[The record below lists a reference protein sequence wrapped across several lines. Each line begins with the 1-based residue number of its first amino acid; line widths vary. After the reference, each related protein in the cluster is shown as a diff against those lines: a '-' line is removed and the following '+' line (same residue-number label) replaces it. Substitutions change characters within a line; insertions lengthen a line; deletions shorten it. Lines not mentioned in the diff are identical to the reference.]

1 MADRPTAPRT
11 ARFTAVVGDASREVV
26 VTAWGDGRFDV
37 AIDGTARMVDAR
49 PIGSHGWSLVVD
61 GVVREVSVLGRGD
74 AWVVQVGGRTHRLKL
89 LDERAMR
96 SRAKGAL
103 GSGEREVRAA
113 MPGKVVAVLVELGAT
128 VTQGQG
134 LLVIEAM
141 KMENEVGS
149 PRAGTVQEIRVKP
162 GQAVEAGELLA
173 VVE

>member
-1 MADRPTAPRT
+1 VAERGSGGRT
-11 ARFTAVVGDASREVV
+11 ARFTAVVGETNRQVV
-26 VTAWGDGRFDV
+26 VTTLGDGRFEV
-37 AIDGTARMVDAR
+37 AIDGTPRIVEGR
-49 PIGSHGWSLVVD
+49 PIGTHGWSLLVD
-61 GVVREVSVLGRGD
+61 GVVHEVSVLAKAD
-74 AWVVQVGGRTHRLKL
+74 AWAVQVGGRTHRLKL

-96 SRAKGAL
+96 ARTRGAA

-113 MPGKVVAVLVELGAT
+113 MPGKVVALLTEVGAE

-149 PRAGTVQEIRVKP
+149 PRAGTVKEIRVKP

>member
-1 MADRPTAPRT
+1 
-11 ARFTAVVGDASREVV
+11 VGEATRQVT
-26 VTAWGDGRFDV
+26 VTALADGRFEVSLDGV
-37 AIDGTARMVDAR
+37 ARLVEGR
-49 PIGSHGWSLVVD
+49 PIGTHGWSLLLD
-61 GVVREVSVLGRGD
+61 GAVREVSVLGKGD
-74 AWVVQVGGRTHRLKL
+74 AWAVQVGGRTHRLKL
-89 LDERAMR
+89 LDERALR
-96 SRAKGAL
+96 QRARGAL

-113 MPGKVVAVLVELGAT
+113 MPGKVVAVLVEVGAT

>member
-1 MADRPTAPRT
+1 VAERAGRT
-11 ARFTAVVGDASREVV
+11 SRFTAVVGEATRQVE
-26 VTAWGDGRFDV
+26 VTALGDGRFQV
-37 AIDGTARMVDAR
+37 TIDGAARTVEGR
-49 PIGSHGWSLVVD
+49 PIGTHGWSLLLD
-61 GVVREVSVLGRGD
+61 GDVHEVSVLGKGD
-74 AWVVQVGGRTHRLKL
+74 AWAVQVGGRTHRLKL

-96 SRAKGAL
+96 ARARGAL

-113 MPGKVVAVLVELGAT
+113 MPGKVVAVLIEVGAT

-162 GQAVEAGELLA
+162 GQAVESGELLA